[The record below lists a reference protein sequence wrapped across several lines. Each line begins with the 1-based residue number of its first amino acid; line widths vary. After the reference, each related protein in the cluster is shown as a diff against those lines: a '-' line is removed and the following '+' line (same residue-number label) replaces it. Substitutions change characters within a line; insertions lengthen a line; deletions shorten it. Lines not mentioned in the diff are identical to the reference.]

1 MESPIEGTLIDILS
15 YSGTVRDGK
24 DEMEKLRKRVLLL
37 RVVLLSA
44 AVGARHDIGVA
55 VLDVAAAVER
65 FFLMKAL
72 MTVLEIMLFMIFYFV
87 LLAVDLLFILA
98 AG

>member
-72 MTVLEIMLFMIFYFV
+72 MTFLEIMLFMIF
-87 LLAVDLLFILA
+87 LLCAV
-98 AG
+98 GC